1 MLPYN
6 KKLVKN
12 AQQLRKNM
20 TPQERRLWYNFL
32 KKLPFTIHRQ
42 HNIESYI
49 VDFYIA
55 EKKAVIELDG
65 IQHRSPEHEEAD
77 KQRDE
82 ALAAWGVTVLRY
94 SNKDIN
100 RNFTAVVEDIL
111 QRLDIN
117 PEELLKE

>member
-55 EKKAVIELDG
+55 EKKVVIELDG

-111 QRLDIN
+111 QRLDIT

>member
-55 EKKAVIELDG
+55 ERKTVIELDG

-111 QRLDIN
+111 QRLDIT

>member
-111 QRLDIN
+111 QRLDIT

>member
-82 ALAAWGVTVLRY
+82 ALAAWGITVLRY

-111 QRLDIN
+111 QRLDIT